1 MVFGLKKMIREA
13 KKVTKEAKKS
23 INRSWQLIITIADL
37 EIDRG
42 AKRPPLIKVVIPEA
56 TVDEMNFCLDQVST
70 NSLNLHF
77 KSLLFHWVSFFRGAS
92 TFKRLALG
100 PRGLSQDRP
109 CVHLGRLN
117 FSRMYT

>member
-1 MVFGLKKMIREA
+1 MVFGIKKLIREA

-23 INRSWQLIITIADL
+23 INRSWQLIITIVDL
-37 EIDRG
+37 EIDSR
-42 AKRPPLIKVVIPEA
+42 AKRPPLIKMVILGA

-77 KSLLFHWVSFFRGAS
+77 KSLFFHWVSFFRGAS
-92 TFKRLALG
+92 TFKRSSLG

-109 CVHLGRLN
+109 RVHSGRVNSL
-117 FSRMYT
+117 RVYK